1 MRNRQASFKKPFT
14 MKNSGLNLF
23 RVLPLVLWVVAIHA
37 RAQAPAPDASQT
49 PRKAAVFVF
58 SREPKVGRQQ
68 VKILED
74 LIAARVSSQGFTTLT
89 RDVVLDSV
97 ARAMKQPT
105 FEGLS
110 KEDQAK
116 TTEFYSQVT
125 DALHQ
130 PDNINK
136 SLEDQL
142 YEQSSVMRLAQTIGA
157 DLLVIAV
164 VESYG
169 TDQRDFKGNDLAPV
183 ETTVTFNNLL
193 VSYRLAFAA
202 SGAAVAG
209 DTVRV
214 SRAWRESQNLHRET
228 DDLMNGM
235 LDEAAGELAGKITA
249 ANHEIKEVPKV
260 QAVGIVFNVKA
271 VLPGGTVLQLPS
283 YRSNNV
289 EMAVDATV
297 AADVILDGVSI
308 GSIPG
313 DIHMATGLHQV
324 AIQAEGFKTWKRF
337 VNVSEGQKFDIQ
349 LEMTPQGY
357 EKWKEVIMF
366 LSDLSRETKLTDVEV
381 KQMEAKADLM
391 RKAGII
397 VNIDQYGTNI
407 IRK

>member
-1 MRNRQASFKKPFT
+1 MKKSRLRFFQVL
-14 MKNSGLNLF
+14 GLM
-23 RVLPLVLWVVAIHA
+23 LWMFAIHA
-37 RAQAPAPDASQT
+37 RAQVPPADTSQT
-49 PRKAAVFVF
+49 LPRKAAIFVF
-58 SREPKVGRQQ
+58 SREPRVGRQQ
-68 VKILED
+68 VKMLED
-74 LIAARVSSQGFTTLT
+74 LIAAQVSSMGFTTLT

-105 FEGLS
+105 LEGLS

-116 TTEFYSQVT
+116 TTEFCSQIT

-130 PDNINK
+130 PDNVNK
-136 SLEDQL
+136 SIEDQL
-142 YEQSSVMRLAQTIGA
+142 SEQSSVMRLAQTIGA

-183 ETTVTFNNLL
+183 ATAVTFNNLL

-209 DTVRV
+209 DTVRI

-235 LDEAAGELAGKITA
+235 LDEAAGELVKKIAA
-249 ANHEIKEVPKV
+249 ANHEIKEIPKV
-260 QAVGIVFNVKA
+260 QAVGIVFNVKP
-271 VLPGGTVLQLPS
+271 VLPGGTVLQLPN
-283 YRSNNV
+283 YRMNNV

-313 DIHMATGLHQV
+313 DFRMATGLHQV
-324 AIQAEGFKTWKRF
+324 AVQAEGFTTWKRF
-337 VNVSEGQKFDIQ
+337 VNVSDGQKFEIQ

-357 EKWKEVIMF
+357 EKWKEVIAF
-366 LSDLSRETKLTDVEV
+366 LSALSHETKLTDVDV
-381 KQMEAKADLM
+381 KQMEAKADVI
-391 RKAGII
+391 RKAGMI
-397 VNIDQYGTNI
+397 VTINQFGTNI
-407 IRK
+407 VKK

>member
-1 MRNRQASFKKPFT
+1 
-14 MKNSGLNLF
+14 
-23 RVLPLVLWVVAIHA
+23 
-37 RAQAPAPDASQT
+37 
-49 PRKAAVFVF
+49 
-58 SREPKVGRQQ
+58 
-68 VKILED
+68 LED

-130 PDNINK
+130 PNNVNK

-142 YEQSSVMRLAQTIGA
+142 DEQSSVMRLAQTIGA

-183 ETTVTFNNLL
+183 ATTTTFNNLL

-235 LDEAAGELAGKITA
+235 LDEAAGKLVQKIAA
-249 ANHEIKEVPKV
+249 ANQGVKEVPKV
-260 QAVGIVFNVKA
+260 QSVEVAFNVKA

-297 AADVILDGVSI
+297 AADVSLDGVSI

-313 DIHMATGLHQV
+313 VIRMATGLHQV

-357 EKWKEVIMF
+357 EKWKEVIEF
-366 LSDLSRETKLTDVEV
+366 LSILSRETRLTDVEV

-407 IRK
+407 VKR

>member
-1 MRNRQASFKKPFT
+1 
-14 MKNSGLNLF
+14 MKNSRLILF
-23 RVLPLVLWVVAIHA
+23 RMLLLVFGVFAAHA
-37 RAQAPAPDASQT
+37 RAQASASDPSQT

-74 LIAARVSSQGFTTLT
+74 LIAARVSSQGFSTLT

-97 ARAMKQPT
+97 GRAMKQPT
-105 FEGLS
+105 IEGLT
-110 KEDQAK
+110 KKDQAK
-116 TTEFYSQVT
+116 TAEFYSQIT

-130 PDNINK
+130 PDNVNK

-142 YEQSSVMRLAQTIGA
+142 DEQSSVMRLAQAIGA

-183 ETTVTFNNLL
+183 ATTTTFNNLL

-202 SGAAVAG
+202 SGAAVTG

-214 SRAWRESQNLHRET
+214 SRAWRESQSLHRET

-235 LDEAAGELAGKITA
+235 FDEAAGELAKKIAA

-260 QAVGIVFNVKA
+260 QAVSIVFNVKP
-271 VLPGGTVLQLPS
+271 VLPGGTLLQLPS
-283 YRSNNV
+283 YWSNNV
-289 EMAVDATV
+289 AMSVDATV
-297 AADVILDGVSI
+297 AADVSLDGVSI

-313 DIHMATGLHQV
+313 DIHMATGLHQLTV
-324 AIQAEGFKTWKRF
+324 QAEGFKTWKRF
-337 VNVSEGQKFDIQ
+337 VNVTEGQKFDIQ
-349 LEMTPQGY
+349 LQMTPEGY
-357 EKWKEVIMF
+357 EKWKEVIAF
-366 LSDLSRETKLTDVEV
+366 LSDLSRETKLSDVEV
-381 KQMEAKADLM
+381 KQMEAKADAM

-397 VNIDQYGTNI
+397 VTINPNSTNI
-407 IRK
+407 IKKESP